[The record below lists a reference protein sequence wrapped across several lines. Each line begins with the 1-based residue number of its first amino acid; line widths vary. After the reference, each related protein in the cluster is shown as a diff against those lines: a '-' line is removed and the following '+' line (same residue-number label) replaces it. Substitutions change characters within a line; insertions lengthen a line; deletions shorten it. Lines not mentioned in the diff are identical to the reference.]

1 MNVDITKWALRHGV
15 SAQALYELDTIFGIH
30 HNLIAGGSEENEAS
44 VQANV
49 RLEASRKGAHLFR
62 NNVGVLTD
70 KDGRPVRYG
79 LANDSAKLN
88 KVIKS
93 SDLIGWR
100 KLRIN
105 HEHVGQVVAQFI
117 SRECKRPGWTFKNDE
132 REVAQLKWLEL
143 VNAAGGDGKFCTGA
157 GTL

>member
-30 HNLIAGGSEENEAS
+30 HSVTSDISEESEAS

-62 NNVGVLTD
+62 NNVGVFTD

-105 HEHVGQVVAQFI
+105 HEHVGQVVAQFV
-117 SRECKRPGWTFKNDE
+117 SVECKKGGWIYSGDE

-143 VNAAGGDGKFCTGA
+143 VNANGGYAKFCTGA